1 VQSRLGQGPE
11 EIGGRE
17 VAREMG
23 GRGNDFVGT
32 GKSAIFWGKT
42 RRDGKNLF

>member
-1 VQSRLGQGPE
+1 MLGLGFE

-17 VAREMG
+17 VAREIG

-32 GKSAIFWGKT
+32 EKSAIFLGKT
-42 RRDGKNLF
+42 RRDGKILF